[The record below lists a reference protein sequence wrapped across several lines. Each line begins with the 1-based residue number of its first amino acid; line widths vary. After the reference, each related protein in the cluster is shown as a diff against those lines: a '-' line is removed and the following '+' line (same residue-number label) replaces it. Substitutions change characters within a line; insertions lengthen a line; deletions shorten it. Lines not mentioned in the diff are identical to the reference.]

1 MWMWE
6 RPWSED
12 ESVRRKEKI
21 NLEKLQ
27 AQHLSSRS
35 RTLLVF
41 EAWATSESGRII
53 HQEAGEGILHVSER
67 LWVTGR
73 VLVPHAGQVRSNNPH
88 TQTLEQRK
96 VAGP

>member
-53 HQEAGEGILHVSER
+53 HREAGEGTLHVSER
-67 LWVTGR
+67 LGVTGR

>member
-6 RPWSED
+6 RTWSED

-41 EAWATSESGRII
+41 EPQATSESG
-53 HQEAGEGILHVSER
+53 
-67 LWVTGR
+67 
-73 VLVPHAGQVRSNNPH
+73 
-88 TQTLEQRK
+88 
-96 VAGP
+96 